1 MRVIITLRC
10 DEPGCGGSS
19 YSCGGSSY
27 STTKNKRNT
36 SERIQLKKYCK
47 RCKKIASFK
56 ETK

>member
-1 MRVIITLRC
+1 MRVIVTLRC
-10 DEPGCGGSS
+10 DEPGCGG
-19 YSCGGSSY
+19 GSY

>member
-10 DEPGCGGSS
+10 DESGCGG
-19 YSCGGSSY
+19 SY

-47 RCKKIASFK
+47 GCKKIASFK